1 MKISMGSWAFSFGPY
16 SDRPIPFEQIV
27 ERLSEAGY
35 DGVEVCGFP
44 PHVSL
49 DRYPTTESRRDL
61 VAFLN
66 DHHLGVSGYTADF
79 STVNPLGEGNKE
91 RYLDLFERCVEMC
104 VDIGS
109 PAIRVDSVAAPG
121 SISDDTYNAAFKRL
135 ALVWNEAAA
144 IAEKYGVRMVW
155 EFEPGF
161 IFNKPSEI
169 LSMHKRVSHP
179 NFGILFDTSHA
190 YMCSVVGARQHGRQE
205 TLPGGVVELL
215 KMLQSRIGAVHL
227 VDSDGTLHGDETS
240 THCPLGEGV
249 IGFRTIAPQLAL
261 IPGIEWW
268 CIDLCFWPGSWD
280 LVERSRQRV
289 LDLLALSALDS

>member
-16 SDRPIPFEQIV
+16 SDRPIPFQQIV

-35 DGVEVCGFP
+35 DGIEVCGFP
-44 PHVSL
+44 PHVTL
-49 DRYPTTESRRDL
+49 DRYPDTESRREL
-61 VAFLN
+61 VTLLR
-66 DHHLGVSGYTADF
+66 DHHLGVSGYSADL
-79 STVNPLGEGNKE
+79 STVNPVGEGNKD
-91 RYLDLFERCVEMC
+91 RYLDLFERNVQMC

-109 PAIRVDSVAAPG
+109 PSIRVDSVAAPG
-121 SISDDTYNAAFKRL
+121 SLSDGDYQAAFRHL
-135 ALVWNEAAA
+135 AAVWSEAAA

-169 LSMHKRVSHP
+169 LSMHRRVNHP
-179 NFGILFDTSHA
+179 NFQVLFDTSHA
-190 YMCSVVGARQHGRQE
+190 YMCSVVGARQFGRQE

-215 KMLQSRIGAVHL
+215 KVLKGRIGAIHL

-240 THCPLGEGV
+240 THCPLGAGV
-249 IGFRTIAPQLAL
+249 IGFRTIAPQLGL
-261 IPGIEWW
+261 IPDIDWW

-280 LVERSRQRV
+280 LVEPSRQYV
-289 LDLLALSALDS
+289 LDLLVLAGRAD